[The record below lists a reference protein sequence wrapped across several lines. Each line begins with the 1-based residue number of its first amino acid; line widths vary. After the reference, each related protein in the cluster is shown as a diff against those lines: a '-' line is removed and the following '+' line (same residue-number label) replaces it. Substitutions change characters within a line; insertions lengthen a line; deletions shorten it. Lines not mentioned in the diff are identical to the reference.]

1 MTALSATPLRKRTSW
16 EIQRAVLFA
25 LVLREF
31 RTKIGRHWTGII
43 WTVFEPLAHVLVI
56 LAIFGY
62 LRNISSPVMEF
73 PIFLISGM
81 MPYFLFRDL
90 SKRLTGSFES
100 NRGLF
105 AYRQVKP
112 LDTVV
117 GRAIVECL
125 TWMAVFVFTLAMFE
139 WAGLH
144 ALPAQPLE
152 LFGVA
157 ALTAILGGAL
167 GLWLAVVT
175 NGRPRLRT
183 MIGWIYTPL
192 YITSGVIFHIDRLP
206 ENYVYWLS
214 WNPMLHI
221 VDLSRNAFEP
231 RYPLHAGMGWSYPA
245 SFTLVLLAL
254 ALALYRRDRQKLL
267 MER

>member
-1 MTALSATPLRKRTSW
+1 MPALTAAPLPKRTSW

-25 LVLREF
+25 LVLREY

-73 PIFLISGM
+73 PIFLISGL

-90 SKRLTGSFES
+90 SQRGMKSIES

-105 AYRQVKP
+105 SYRQVKP
-112 LDTVV
+112 IDTVFAR
-117 GRAIVECL
+117 GIVECL
-125 TWMAVFVFTLAMFE
+125 TWLAVFIFTLALFE

-144 ALPAQPLE
+144 AVPLQPLE
-152 LFGVA
+152 LFGAA
-157 ALTAILGGAL
+157 ALTALLGGSL
-167 GLWLAVVT
+167 GLLLAVVT

-192 YITSGVIFHIDRLP
+192 YITSGVIFRVDRLP
-206 ENYVYWLS
+206 AEYLYWLS
-214 WNPMLHI
+214 WNPMLHL

-245 SFTLVLLAL
+245 SFTLIMLAL